1 MAISRA
7 VEKGRP
13 SWQAQVRLRPPMIA
27 VRALEEVHGA
37 ARIPEGKEPAAL
49 AADHLVQVLL
59 QEPEGLA
66 GEHPPERLGGRT

>member
-1 MAISRA
+1 
-7 VEKGRP
+7 
-13 SWQAQVRLRPPMIA
+13 MIA